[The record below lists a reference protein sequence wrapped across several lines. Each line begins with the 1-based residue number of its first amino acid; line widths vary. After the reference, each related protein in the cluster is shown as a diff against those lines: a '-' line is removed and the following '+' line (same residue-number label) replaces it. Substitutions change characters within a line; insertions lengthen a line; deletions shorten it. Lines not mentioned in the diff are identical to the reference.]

1 MTNEQFKE
9 IKDRAWDW
17 YCKNMMDWAVET
29 IKDFHNSP
37 KWIKEGVENSL
48 EPDNIQKLLR
58 LSQTRHFEIN
68 YTREMEEYYQAKLDG
83 NIEAMVGEICDLILV
98 SLNAGGDFNHN
109 FYCHYAKGIKDMMA
123 RGVEK
128 EKLEEVANR
137 ARRFLPLPLSEPKK
151 ETDILALNIVALG
164 YEPYKCLLEKIKEI
178 ETRTGYWNEEE
189 GKWCKDL
196 GAYTIEEARK
206 KSYKEALFSNT
217 FDISGWLLI
226 SEDDLFWVFGC
237 NVDEHLSW
245 FKRVKKWYKA
255 DFSKCKVGGENA

>member
-98 SLNAGGDFNHN
+98 SLNAGIDQENPAIGPMEYLSESSVIDS
-109 FYCHYAKGIKDMMA
+109 FYTGNIDPLLEHILYLGYDPYLCLY
-123 RGVEK
+123 
-128 EKLEEVANR
+128 EKLKELESRDGKWDEE
-137 ARRFLPLPLSEPKK
+137 K
-151 ETDILALNIVALG
+151 
-164 YEPYKCLLEKIKEI
+164 
-178 ETRTGYWNEEE
+178 
-189 GKWCKDL
+189 GKWCKFI
-196 GAYTIEEARK
+196 GAY
-206 KSYKEALFSNT
+206 SLKEAQKIIKEMTSTPIKFVEEKERYWGFK
-217 FDISGWLLI
+217 FDTESHFDYTKIT
-226 SEDDLFWVFGC
+226 
-237 NVDEHLSW
+237 
-245 FKRVKKWYKA
+245 KWYKA